1 MTKPAPADVQRWS
14 LEVARD
20 PGAPT
25 FVNLADAYRKQGNL
39 DGALRVCMR
48 GLERR
53 PDHAGAHALLARLH
67 LERGER
73 EKAFDE
79 WGVVLRLD
87 PAHFEA
93 NRGMGFVKLEQG
105 DLEAARSYLERASAR
120 RPGDALTREAL
131 DLVARKVAARR
142 PPAPGRGPLLGH
154 QAAEA
159 ERSAP
164 AGFAAGAGT
173 APGPAAPP
181 HAPGQPSPAETP
193 PPASG
198 QPSPAGALP
207 PAAPV
212 ALDPRRMFAP
222 LEGTGPFGGAL
233 LVDAAG
239 FVIGGSLGPAAAE
252 TEAVGAAL
260 GGAAGEAD
268 RTASLL
274 GLGEWT
280 GVHMLT
286 DKRAAHL
293 GPVGE
298 GYSLLITADAD
309 APTGWVLHTAE
320 SAARI
325 ARGLLGEGH
334 G

>member
-25 FVNLADAYRKQGNL
+25 FVNLADAYRRQGNL

-53 PDHAGAHALLARLH
+53 PDHAGAHALLARLY
-67 LERGER
+67 LEKGER

-93 NRGMGFVKLEQG
+93 NRGMGFVRLERG
-105 DLEAARSYLERASAR
+105 DLLGARTYLERAAAR

-131 DLVARKVAARR
+131 ELVDRKAASRQ
-142 PPAPGRGPLLGH
+142 PLLGH
-154 QAAEA
+154 QAADGDSA
-159 ERSAP
+159 ARAGAVSGGGSARGARLAP
-164 AGFAAGAGT
+164 APQPSTAA
-173 APGPAAPP
+173 APAPPPVAAPP
-181 HAPGQPSPAETP
+181 SDPARLFE
-193 PPASG
+193 SLRG
-198 QPSPAGALP
+198 G
-207 PAAPV
+207 
-212 ALDPRRMFAP
+212 
-222 LEGTGPFGGAL
+222 GPFDGAL

-239 FVIGGSLGPAAAE
+239 FVIGGRLGPDAAQAE
-252 TEAVGAAL
+252 AAGAAL
-260 GGAAGEAD
+260 GGAAAEAE
-268 RTASLL
+268 RAAAML

-280 GVHMLT
+280 GVLLHT
-286 DKRAAHL
+286 DTSSAHI
-293 GPVGE
+293 GPVAG
-298 GYSLLITADAD
+298 GHAVMIAASAD
-309 APTGWVLHTAE
+309 APTGWVLHTAD
-320 SAARI
+320 AAADI
-325 ARGLLGEGH
+325 ARAFLGGQR

>member
-25 FVNLADAYRKQGNL
+25 FVNLADAYRRQGNL
-39 DGALRVCMR
+39 EGALRVCMR

-53 PDHAGAHALLARLH
+53 PDHAGAHALLARLY

-73 EKAFDE
+73 ERAFDE

-93 NRGMGFVKLEQG
+93 NRGMGFVRLERG
-105 DLEAARSYLERASAR
+105 DLPGAKAYLERAAAR

-131 DLVARKVAARR
+131 ELVARKAAAAP
-142 PPAPGRGPLLGH
+142 PPAPPLLGH

-159 ERSAP
+159 EAAAAPPAPRTGQPEAGRADARARPAAASAASAP
-164 AGFAAGAGT
+164 AVRRDPAQLFAALRG
-173 APGPAAPP
+173 
-181 HAPGQPSPAETP
+181 S
-193 PPASG
+193 
-198 QPSPAGALP
+198 
-207 PAAPV
+207 
-212 ALDPRRMFAP
+212 
-222 LEGTGPFGGAL
+222 GPFGGAL
-233 LVDAAG
+233 LVDASG
-239 FVIGGSLGPAAAE
+239 FVIGGALGPDAADS
-252 TEAVGAAL
+252 EAVGAAL
-260 GGAAGEAD
+260 GGAAAEAE
-268 RTASLL
+268 RTATLL

-280 GVHMLT
+280 GVLLRT
-286 DKRAAHL
+286 DRSAAHL

-298 GYSLLITADAD
+298 GHAAFIAADAD
-309 APTGWVLHTAE
+309 APTGWVLHTADA
-320 SAARI
+320 AARI
-325 ARGLLGEGH
+325 ARDFLGGPN